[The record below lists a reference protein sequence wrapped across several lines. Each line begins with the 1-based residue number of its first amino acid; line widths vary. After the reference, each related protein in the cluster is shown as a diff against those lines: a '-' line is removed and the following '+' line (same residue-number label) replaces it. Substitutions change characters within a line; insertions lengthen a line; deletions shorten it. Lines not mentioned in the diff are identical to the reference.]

1 MARRYNVVISE
12 WAALFG
18 RRNSK
23 FIGGTRMKKL
33 FALALSAIM
42 VLGLLSGCGSKE
54 ETPAEGGE
62 ETPAATSELNVGVFY
77 YNFADAYITT
87 VRNEMDAKLTE
98 AGITFNNFD
107 GQNNQAQQL
116 DQINTA
122 ITNGANLLIVNIVET
137 SSPDAAQ
144 QACDAAKNAGIPII
158 FFNREVSDD
167 VVNSYEQCAFVGTDA
182 AEAGHMQGEMIG
194 DYLLENYDTV
204 DLNGDGTISYV
215 LFKGQEGNAE
225 AEYRTQ
231 FSVEDANAKLTEAGK
246 PELAFYDSANTSK
259 YLVDTTGAWSAQAA
273 TDYMTTILASYSEA
287 NSNMIE
293 LVIANN
299 DGMAEG
305 AIAALQAAG
314 YNTGEEGSKTI
325 PVYGV
330 DAMDSAVQKI
340 ENGQMTGTVKQ
351 DAAGMA
357 STIMT
362 LVENVNSAAELM
374 ANTDSY
380 NVDEGVAKI
389 RVPYA
394 KVTG

>member
-1 MARRYNVVISE
+1 
-12 WAALFG
+12 
-18 RRNSK
+18 
-23 FIGGTRMKKL
+23 MKK
-33 FALALSAIM
+33 FLALILALVMS
-42 VLGLLSGCGSKE
+42 LSLVACGSE
-54 ETPAEGGE
+54 ETTDEGATDGD
-62 ETPAATSELNVGVFY
+62 TAASELNVGVFY
-77 YNFADAYITT
+77 YNYSDAYITT
-87 VRNEMDAKLTE
+87 VRNAMDALLEE
-98 AGITFNNFD
+98 AGITYNNYD
-107 GQNNQAQQL
+107 GAGNQATQL

-122 ITNGANLLIVNIVET
+122 ISNGANLLVVNIVET

-158 FFNREVSDD
+158 FFNREVENS
-167 VVNSYEQCAFVGTDA
+167 VVDSYENCAFVGTDA

-246 PELAFYDSANTSK
+246 NELAFYDPANTSK

-287 NSNMIE
+287 NNNMIE

>member
-1 MARRYNVVISE
+1 
-12 WAALFG
+12 
-18 RRNSK
+18 
-23 FIGGTRMKKL
+23 MKK
-33 FALALSAIM
+33 FLALILALVMS
-42 VLGLLSGCGSKE
+42 LSLVACGGDDTTTE
-54 ETPAEGGE
+54 ETTDDTATE
-62 ETPAATSELNVGVFY
+62 ETTESALNVGVFY

-87 VRNEMDAKLTE
+87 VRSAMDGLLDA
-98 AGITFNNFD
+98 AGITYNNYD
-107 GQNNQAQQL
+107 GANNQATQL

-158 FFNREVSDD
+158 FFNREVDNA
-167 VVNSYEQCAFVGTDA
+167 VVDSYEDCAFVGTDA
-182 AEAGHMQGEMIG
+182 AEAGHMQGQMIG
-194 DYLLENYDTV
+194 EYLLENYDAV

-231 FSVEDANAKLTEAGK
+231 YSVEDADALLTEAGK
-246 PELAFYDSANTSK
+246 PALSFYDPNNTSK
-259 YLVDTTGAWSAQAA
+259 YLVDTTGAWSSQAA

-287 NSNMIE
+287 SNNMIE

-314 YNTGEEGSKTI
+314 YNTGEEGSTTI

-340 ENGQMTGTVKQ
+340 QNGQMTGTVKQ
-351 DAAGMA
+351 DAEGMA
-357 STIMT
+357 NTIMT
-362 LVENVNSAAELM
+362 LVNNVSTGAALM
-374 ANTDSY
+374 DNTADY
-380 NVDEGVAKI
+380 NVDSDCAKI

-394 KVTG
+394 IVTG

>member
-1 MARRYNVVISE
+1 
-12 WAALFG
+12 
-18 RRNSK
+18 
-23 FIGGTRMKKL
+23 MKKL

-42 VLGLLSGCGSKE
+42 VLGLLSGCGSQE
-54 ETPAEGGE
+54 EPAGEGGE
-62 ETPAATSELNVGVFY
+62 ETPAASELNVGVFY

-98 AGITFNNFD
+98 AGITYQDYD

-144 QACDAAKNAGIPII
+144 QACDAAKTAGIPII

-204 DLNGDGTISYV
+204 DLNGDGTITYV

-231 FSVEDANAKLTEAGK
+231 YAVEDANAKLTEAGK
-246 PELAFYDSANTSK
+246 PELSFYDPNNSSK

-273 TDYMTTILASYSEA
+273 TDYMTTILASNSEA
-287 NSNMIE
+287 NGNMIE

-305 AIAALQAAG
+305 AISALQAAG

-362 LVENVNSAAELM
+362 LVENVSSGAELM

-394 KVTG
+394 MVTG

>member
-1 MARRYNVVISE
+1 M
-12 WAALFG
+12 
-18 RRNSK
+18 
-23 FIGGTRMKKL
+23 
-33 FALALSAIM
+33 
-42 VLGLLSGCGSKE
+42 
-54 ETPAEGGE
+54 
-62 ETPAATSELNVGVFY
+62 
-77 YNFADAYITT
+77 
-87 VRNEMDAKLTE
+87 
-98 AGITFNNFD
+98 
-107 GQNNQAQQL
+107 
-116 DQINTA
+116 
-122 ITNGANLLIVNIVET
+122 ET
-137 SSPDAAQ
+137 SSPDSAQ

-167 VVNSYEQCAFVGTDA
+167 VVNSYENCAFVGTDA

-194 DYLLENYDTV
+194 EFLLANYDAV

-231 FSVEDANAKLTEAGK
+231 YAVEDADAMLTEAGK
-246 PELAFYDSANTSK
+246 PALSFYDPNNTSK
-259 YLVDTTGAWSAQAA
+259 YLVDTTGNWSSQAA

-287 NSNMIE
+287 SGNMVE

-314 YNTGEEGSKTI
+314 YNTGDEGSTTI

-351 DAAGMA
+351 DAEGMA
-357 STIMT
+357 NTIMT
-362 LVENVNSAAELM
+362 LINNIGGGAALM
-374 ANTDSY
+374 DNTDSY

-394 KVTG
+394 MITG

>member
-1 MARRYNVVISE
+1 
-12 WAALFG
+12 
-18 RRNSK
+18 
-23 FIGGTRMKKL
+23 MKK
-33 FALALSAIM
+33 FLALILALVMS
-42 VLGLLSGCGSKE
+42 LSLVACGGDTATE
-54 ETPAEGGE
+54 ETTDDTATE
-62 ETPAATSELNVGVFY
+62 ETTGSALNVGVFY

-87 VRNEMDAKLTE
+87 VRSAMDGLLQG
-98 AGITFNNFD
+98 AGIAYNNYD
-107 GQNNQAQQL
+107 GAGNQATQL

-122 ITNGANLLIVNIVET
+122 ITNGANLLVVNIVET

-158 FFNREVSDD
+158 FFNREVANE
-167 VVNSYEQCAFVGTDA
+167 VVDSYENCAFVGTDA

-194 DYLLENYDTV
+194 TYLLENYDAV

-231 FSVEDANAKLTEAGK
+231 YAVEDADALLTEAGK
-246 PELAFYDSANTSK
+246 PALSFYDANNSSK
-259 YLVDTTGAWSAQAA
+259 YLVDTTGSWSSQAA

-287 NSNMIE
+287 SNNMIE

-314 YNTGEEGSKTI
+314 YNTGDEGSTTI

-340 ENGQMTGTVKQ
+340 QNGQMTGTVKQ
-351 DAAGMA
+351 DAEGMA
-357 STIMT
+357 NTILT
-362 LVENVNSAAELM
+362 LINNIGSGAALM
-374 ANTDSY
+374 DNTDSY
-380 NVDEGVAKI
+380 NVDADCAKI

-394 KVTG
+394 MVTA

>member
-1 MARRYNVVISE
+1 
-12 WAALFG
+12 
-18 RRNSK
+18 
-23 FIGGTRMKKL
+23 MKKFL
-33 FALALSAIM
+33 ALVLSLTLALSLTAC
-42 VLGLLSGCGSKE
+42 GNSSSGSSDSS
-54 ETPAEGGE
+54 AQGGDAASTD
-62 ETPAATSELNVGVFY
+62 TPAASSLKVGVFY
-77 YNFADAYITT
+77 YNFADTYITT
-87 VRNEMDAKLTE
+87 VRNAMDAKLKD
-98 AGITFNNFD
+98 AGITYNNYD
-107 GQNNQAQQL
+107 GAGNQATQL

-122 ITNGANLLIVNIVET
+122 ITDGYNMLVVNIVET

-144 QACDAAKNAGIPII
+144 QACNAAKDAGIPIV

-167 VVNSYEQCAFVGTDA
+167 VVNSYDDCAFVGTNA
-182 AEAGHMQGEMIG
+182 PEAGHMQGEMIG

-204 DLNGDGTISYV
+204 DLNGDGVITYV

-231 FSVEDANAKLTEAGK
+231 YAVEDADAKLTAAGK
-246 PELAFYDSANTSK
+246 PELKFYDDNNTSK
-259 YLVDTTGAWSAQAA
+259 YLVDTAGNWSSQAA
-273 TDYMTTILASYSEA
+273 TDYMTTILASCSEA
-287 NSNMIE
+287 NGNMVE

-314 YNTGEEGSKTI
+314 YNTGDEGATTI

-330 DAMDSAVQKI
+330 DAIDSAVQKI
-340 ENGQMTGTVKQ
+340 QNGQMTGTVKQ
-351 DAAGMA
+351 DGDGMA

-362 LVENVNSAAELM
+362 LVTNINDGASLM
-374 ANTDSY
+374 DNTDGF
-380 NVDEGVAKI
+380 NVDNGVAKI

>member
-1 MARRYNVVISE
+1 
-12 WAALFG
+12 
-18 RRNSK
+18 
-23 FIGGTRMKKL
+23 MKKF
-33 FALALSAIM
+33 FALALAAVMMLS
-42 VLGLLSGCGSKE
+42 VLAGCGSSN
-54 ETPAEGGE
+54 ETTAPADEGKDAAE
-62 ETPAATSELNVGVFY
+62 PAAEALNVGVFY
-77 YNFADAYITT
+77 YTFADAYITT
-87 VRNEMDAKLTE
+87 VRTAMDALLEEQKAAGTLTYQDY
-98 AGITFNNFD
+98 D
-107 GQNNQAQQL
+107 GANNQATQL

-158 FFNREVSDD
+158 FFNREVAND
-167 VVNSYEQCAFVGTDA
+167 VVNSYENCAFVGTDA

-194 DYLLENYDTV
+194 DFLLENYETV

-231 FSVEDANAKLTEAGK
+231 FSVEDANAKLTAAGK
-246 PELAFYDSANTSK
+246 PELSFYNAGNADK
-259 YLVDTTGAWSAQAA
+259 YLVDQTGSWSSQAA
-273 TDYMTTILASYSEA
+273 TDYMTTILAEYSEA
-287 NSNMIE
+287 NGNMVE

-305 AIAALQAAG
+305 AVAALQAAG
-314 YNTGEEGSKTI
+314 YNTGDEGSKTI

-340 ENGQMTGTVKQ
+340 ENNQMTGTVKQ
-351 DAAGMA
+351 DGQGMA
-357 STIMT
+357 NTIMT
-362 LVENVNSAAELM
+362 LVGNIASEAALMENTS
-374 ANTDSY
+374 DF
-380 NVDEGVAKI
+380 NVDADCAKI

-394 KVTG
+394 KITG